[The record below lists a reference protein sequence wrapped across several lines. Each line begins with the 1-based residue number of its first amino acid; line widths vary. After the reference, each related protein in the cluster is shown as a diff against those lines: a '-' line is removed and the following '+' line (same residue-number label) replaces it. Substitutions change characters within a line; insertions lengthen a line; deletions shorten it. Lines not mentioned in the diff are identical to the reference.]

1 MRKYWIA
8 AALLMFG
15 WEQAAAGQS
24 GSSPDLSSLSLE
36 QLTHLEVS
44 TVSRREQTLFA
55 TPAAVCVITRE
66 DILRSGATSIPD
78 VLRMVPGV
86 EVAQI
91 DANTWAVSARG
102 FNSRFANKMLIMI
115 DNRSVYNPV
124 FSGTLWDQNDL
135 LLEDVERI
143 EVVRGPG
150 GTMWGA
156 NAVNGVINIVTM
168 KAHDTPGGLVVGQ
181 TSRVDQGAGAR
192 WGSSWNGNTSY
203 RVYTKYVHRSDLL
216 AADGSS
222 AQDGGSS
229 ERAGGRLDWKRPGNH
244 LLSFEGDLFRNPEQQ
259 RINFGYSPTSFSLS
273 PVYGAG
279 GFLMGR
285 WERGSGSSDTALQAY
300 YSDDRRYEIG
310 MNLNMQI
317 ADLDFQHHL
326 IAGARNDVVWGAGFR
341 WTSDH
346 TGGKQNY
353 FAHADHVVNLYSTFV
368 QDSLTLVPAA
378 LVLTAGT
385 KVEWN
390 TYTHFEV
397 QPGMRLLWT
406 PNSTQTVWTAVSRA
420 VRTPADQ
427 DRDVDFLYPLG
438 SAGGL
443 PLEGLILGN
452 PHLASEVL
460 QAYEA
465 GYRHRF
471 GNQLSIDAAGFVNHY
486 SDLEATSVGAPY
498 LALAPSP
505 NIVQPFQYVNGFSAN
520 TQGAESAVAWTPAQP
535 LHFQASYAWM
545 QARLLRHGN
554 VAVEPS
560 GGQDWSTPRNTLD
573 ARGFWSLA
581 PNWNL
586 SAVLDGNTTV
596 PSSLPVPA
604 AVIPGHT
611 RVDLRLGRHLGEG
624 AELSAGVT
632 NLVHRS
638 HAEFYPED
646 YTMNSFIPR
655 SVYVGLRWNP

>member
-1 MRKYWIA
+1 MRKRAITA
-8 AALLMFG
+8 VLLVLG
-15 WEQAAAGQS
+15 WEGTAIGQS
-24 GSSPDLSSLSLE
+24 AGNPDLSSLSLE
-36 QLTHLEVS
+36 QLTHLDVN
-44 TVSRREQTLFA
+44 TVSRREQKLFE
-55 TPAAVCVITRE
+55 TPAAVYVITRE
-66 DILRSGATSIPD
+66 DILRSGATSVPE

-115 DNRSVYNPV
+115 DNRSIYNPV

-135 LLEDVERI
+135 FLEDIERI

-168 KAHDTPGGLVVGQ
+168 KARDTQGRLVVSEAG
-181 TSRVDQGAGAR
+181 RVDQGVGAR

-203 RVYTKYVHRSDLL
+203 RAYTKYVHRSDLL
-216 AADGSS
+216 SADGFS

-229 ERAGGRLDWKRPGNH
+229 ERAGGRLDWKRPGNN
-244 LLSFEGDLFRNPEQQ
+244 LLSFQGDLFRNPEHQ
-259 RINFGYSPTSFSLS
+259 RVNFSYSPTDFTVS

-285 WERGSGSSDTALQAY
+285 WERGNGSSDTALQAW

-326 IAGARNDVVWGAGFR
+326 MAGTWNDLVWGAGFR

-346 TGGKQNY
+346 TGGGQTY
-353 FAHADHVVNLYSTFV
+353 FAHTDHVVDLYSTFV
-368 QDSLTLVPAA
+368 QDSLTLVPATLA
-378 LVLTAGT
+378 LMVGT
-385 KVEWN
+385 KVQWN

-397 QPGMRLLWT
+397 QPGARLLWT
-406 PNSTQTVWTAVSRA
+406 PNSTQTVWAAVSRA
-420 VRTPADQ
+420 VRTPSDQ
-427 DRDVDFLYPLG
+427 DHDVDFLYPLG

-452 PHLASEVL
+452 ARLASEVL
-460 QAYEA
+460 LAYEG

-471 GNQLSIDAAGFVNHY
+471 GNQLSIDGAGFVNHY
-486 SDLEATSVGAPY
+486 SDLEATSVGMPY
-498 LALAPSP
+498 LAFAPSP
-505 NIVQPFQYVNGFSAN
+505 AVVQPFLYVNGFSAN
-520 TQGAESAVAWTPAQP
+520 SQGTEGALTWTPART

-545 QARLLRHGN
+545 QAHLLSHGN

-560 GGQDWSTPRNTLD
+560 GGQDWSAPRNTLD
-573 ARGFWSLA
+573 ARGFWSVA

-586 SAVLDGNTTV
+586 SAMLDGNTTV

-604 AVIPGHT
+604 AVIPGHV
-611 RVDLRLGRHLGEG
+611 RVDLRLAHHLGEG
-624 AELSAGVT
+624 AELSVGAT

-646 YTMNSFIPR
+646 YTMNSLIPR
-655 SVYVGLRWNP
+655 SVHVGLRWNP